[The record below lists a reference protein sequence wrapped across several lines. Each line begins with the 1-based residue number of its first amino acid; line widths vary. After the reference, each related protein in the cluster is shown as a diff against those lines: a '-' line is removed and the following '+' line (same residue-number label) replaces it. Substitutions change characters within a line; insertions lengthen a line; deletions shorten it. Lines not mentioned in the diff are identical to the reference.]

1 MKKEE
6 QENKFLLVR
15 YYFTTCLG
23 SLLLKSY
30 RDESGNGK
38 DRNRIRVIMP
48 ERDEI
53 SSLTSDSS
61 SEWVVLLAV
70 MDGRNRVVM
79 SERDDISREWGS
91 FWSRI
96 VHDMSP
102 THWTLLLLSVH
113 LTSQPPCGLVA
124 KSSETLE
131 VRITKEL
138 WLWEGWSYLSQ
149 SLGRTGHFNHF
160 PW

>member
-6 QENKFLLVR
+6 QENKFLLVI
-15 YYFTTCLG
+15 YYFTTCRC

-30 RDESGNGK
+30 RNKSDDGP
-38 DRNRIRVIMP
+38 DRNRIRVIMS
-48 ERDEI
+48 ERGDI
-53 SSLTSDSS
+53 SRLTSDSS

-102 THWTLLLLSVH
+102 THWTLLLLLVH
-113 LTSQPPCGLVA
+113 LTSEPPRGLVA
-124 KSSETLE
+124 KSLETYKSGLQKNCGSF
-131 VRITKEL
+131 VAFRGAIV
-138 WLWEGWSYLSQ
+138 SQ
-149 SLGRTGHFNHF
+149 LQIGEDGAF
-160 PW
+160 